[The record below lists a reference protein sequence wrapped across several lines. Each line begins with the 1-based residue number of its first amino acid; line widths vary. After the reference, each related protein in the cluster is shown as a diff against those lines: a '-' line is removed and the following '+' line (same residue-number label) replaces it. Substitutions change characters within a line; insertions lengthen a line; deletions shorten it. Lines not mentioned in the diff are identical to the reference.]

1 MPQPDE
7 LLCTTDSCTDGC
19 LPPDEYTIV
28 SGDLDY
34 PITFPYVNQND
45 VVVFNKVGTLAP
57 VLLNNLAFDSTGT
70 YTIVN
75 KEVVF
80 TGPNL
85 PAVGSQ
91 LIIARYTDI
100 CNMLV
105 VYQPGAS
112 IRAQDLNAANTQL
125 LNLIQENYVDVK
137 DAIDRLN
144 NLLTTPLYQ
153 LQADG
158 YPQDQDASSWTNDRI
173 PSGAAALAQLN
184 ATIDSNPIDA
194 ADYYDGKFWFQPSS
208 TTQAIGVNV
217 VVTPGSSSG
226 LSPAWPGANDLNSS
240 PNVTQTYDFDQ
251 NVSGTGSNLRI
262 SVNIQNSQV
271 SVVSIINGGESW
283 VLGDTAETTAIPVT
297 NGSSNSGTITLTA
310 TVTATAPGQSQ
321 LKIRDGSDWTVVAS
335 NDPSA
340 NPFVPLQTFYVNTQG
355 NDANSGRTPS
365 TAFRTIKKAVYE
377 CNLFKELPETLTY
390 VTSGANIPVYN
401 NTGAAVGGVPPGY
414 IRFTCTTATGLDSGD
429 IVTIPQA
436 TWNCGSDKVYPEG
449 GDRQYSVIIN
459 PAEPNNLYIDVGLS
473 NTAHT
478 YVNDTPGG
486 STINVRRARV
496 GDNFQIQVAP
506 GSYDEMLPIVIY
518 AKNLC
523 ITGSSLRNTYVH
535 PRIVAGTQP
544 DGSTYTPASLG
555 NVLDSKGNSIEI
567 FDTETRTMFYC
578 DNGSYIN
585 NMTVCGI
592 KTFYTTVGGVPVR
605 GGGGVDP
612 DSTYGLPQVQGWVAA
627 LRPSDATLGSLVD
640 GSVPSTY
647 TKNMPGSFI
656 SKSPYIQNCTN
667 FSDININNG
676 PNFNPQFLTGEGGD
690 SSNGPTG
697 GGILV
702 DGNSVS
708 AGSPL
713 ASFVVDAFTQI
724 SLNGPGVLATNNGYA
739 QLVSFF
745 GTFCWYH
752 AKSLNGGQLNLSN
765 CTTDF
770 GQWGLIADGRSAL
783 LKTGTTNAQIEGFVN
798 TPPINAGSVND
809 VSVQVDGLE
818 SFQPQPEMIMQ
829 IGTNYYQILSVTA
842 NTAGSS
848 TVTVSNPFPSQ
859 RSLNLGFNPGT
870 VAAGTDVNFYWQS
883 YISTSGH
890 TFEYCGYGMDYDAL
904 PKFGGLPPAQQTPPI
919 VDPEIRQIGGETGGT
934 YNNSQFNGGR
944 VWYSSTDQFG
954 NFAVGDTLT
963 IEQKSGAISIDPS
976 AVSSNL
982 VTDLTPN
989 LGGDLGVNG
998 FRIIGGNNNA
1008 SPEDGDIVLA
1018 VNGTHTFIADSET
1031 ALQVPAGTV
1040 AERTGTFTE
1049 AAGQI
1054 RFNTDTDK
1062 FEGYDGTDWSNL
1074 GAVDTSDI
1082 GTNPNQI
1089 PLNQMLGQMAFVDNV
1104 ATLRPFQ
1111 VNLAAPTA
1119 ATVTQPVF
1127 NGEGVLVYNYG
1138 SNTTSSSAGLYFNY
1152 RAPDGTVVLSQLTN

>member
-7 LLCTTDSCTDGC
+7 LLCVVNDT

-28 SGDLDY
+28 SGTLTY

-45 VVVFNKVGTLAP
+45 VVVFNKIGTLAP

-70 YTIVN
+70 YTIVSN
-75 KEVVF
+75 EVVF
-80 TGPNL
+80 TAPNL
-85 PAVGSQ
+85 PAVGSE

-112 IRAQDLNAANTQL
+112 IRAEDLNAANTQL

-184 ATIDSNPIDA
+184 ATIDSNPVDA

-208 TTQAIGVNV
+208 TTQAIAVNV
-217 VVTPGSSSG
+217 AYTPSSSSG
-226 LSPAWPGANDLNSS
+226 LSPAWPGNNDLNSS

-251 NVSGTGSNLRI
+251 NVSGTGSNLRV
-262 SVNIQNSQV
+262 SVNIVNSQV

-283 VLGDTAETTAIPVT
+283 VLGDTAETTPIPVT
-297 NGSSNSGTITLTA
+297 NGSTNSGTITLTA

-321 LKIRDGSDWTVVAS
+321 LKIRDGNDWTVVSS
-335 NDPSA
+335 NDPSS

-377 CNLFKELPETLTY
+377 CNLFRELPETLTY
-390 VTSGANIPVYN
+390 VTSGGNIPVYN
-401 NTGAAVGGVPPGY
+401 NTNATVGGVPPGY
-414 IRFTCTTATGLDSGD
+414 VRFTCTTATGLDSGD
-429 IVTIPQA
+429 IVTIPAA
-436 TWNCGSDKVYPEG
+436 TWNCGSNKVYPEG
-449 GDRQYSVIIN
+449 GNRQYSVIIN

-473 NTAHT
+473 NTVHT

-544 DGSTYTPASLG
+544 DGSAYNPASLG
-555 NVLDSKGNSIEI
+555 NVYDSKGNAIEI
-567 FDTETRTMFYC
+567 FDTECRTMFYC
-578 DNGSYIN
+578 DNGSYVN
-585 NMTVCGI
+585 NMTLCGI
-592 KTFYTTVGGVPVR
+592 KTFYTVVDQPNGDYTPVR

-612 DSTYGLPQVQGWVAA
+612 DSTYGLPQVQGWVGA

-647 TKNMPGSFI
+647 TKDMPGSFI

-667 FSDININNG
+667 FSDINIDNG

-697 GGILV
+697 GGILI

-713 ASFVVDAFTQI
+713 ASFVVDAFTQV

-890 TFEYCGYGMDYDAL
+890 TFEYTGYGMDYDAL

-963 IEQKSGAISIDPS
+963 VEQKSGAISIDPS

-1018 VNGTHTFIADSET
+1018 VDGDHTFIADSET
-1031 ALQVPAGTV
+1031 ALQVPVGTTP
-1040 AERTGTFTE
+1040 ERTGTFTE
-1049 AAGQI
+1049 ATGQI
-1054 RFNTDTDK
+1054 RFNTTDTT
-1062 FEGYDGTDWSNL
+1062 FEGYNGTEWGPL
-1074 GAVDTSDI
+1074 GGGGVEPGDI

-1104 ATLRPFQ
+1104 ATLRPFSN
-1111 VNLAAPTA
+1111 VNA
-1119 ATVTQPVF
+1119 QPVF
-1127 NGEGVLVYNYG
+1127 NGEMVIAWDDVNDRLEMRMRKPN
-1138 SNTTSSSAGLYFNY
+1138 
-1152 RAPDGTVVLSQLTN
+1152 GTVVGATINFS

>member
-7 LLCTTDSCTDGC
+7 LLCVINDT

-28 SGDLDY
+28 SGTLTY

-45 VVVFNKVGTLAP
+45 VVVFNKIGTLAP

-70 YTIVN
+70 YTIVSN
-75 KEVVF
+75 EVVF
-80 TGPNL
+80 TAPNL
-85 PAVGSQ
+85 PAVGSE

-112 IRAQDLNAANTQL
+112 IRAEDLNAANTQL

-184 ATIDSNPIDA
+184 ATIDSNPLDA

-208 TTQAIGVNV
+208 TTQAIAVNV
-217 VVTPGSSSG
+217 AYTPSSSSG
-226 LSPAWPGANDLNSS
+226 LSPAWPGGNDLNSS

-251 NVSGTGSNLRI
+251 NVSGTGSNLRV

-283 VLGDTAETTAIPVT
+283 VLGDTAETTPIPVT
-297 NGSSNSGTITLTA
+297 NGSTNSGTITLTA

-390 VTSGANIPVYN
+390 VTSGGNVPVYN
-401 NTGAAVGGVPPGY
+401 NTNATVGGVPPGY

-449 GDRQYSVIIN
+449 GNRQYSVIIN
-459 PAEPNNLYIDVGLS
+459 SAEPNNLYIDVGLS
-473 NTAHT
+473 NTTHT
-478 YVNDTPGG
+478 YVSDTPGG

-592 KTFYTTVGGVPVR
+592 KTFYTTSGGNPVR

-612 DSTYGLPQVQGWVAA
+612 SPTYGLPQVQGWVAA

-667 FSDININNG
+667 FSDINIDNG

-702 DGNSVS
+702 DGDSVS

-770 GQWGLIADGRSAL
+770 GQWGLIADGRSAAVA
-783 LKTGTTNAQIEGFVN
+783 TGNITSNYAAFSS
-798 TPPINAGSVND
+798 TPTPITSANAGATTIT
-809 VSVQVDGLE
+809 VSGLE
-818 SFQPQPEMIMQ
+818 SFQPQPEMIMS
-829 IGTNYYQILSVTA
+829 IGSQYYQILSATA
-842 NTAGSS
+842 TTSGSS
-848 TVTVSNPFPSQ
+848 DVTISNPYISQ
-859 RSLNLGFNPGT
+859 RSINLGLN
-870 VAAGTDVNFYWQS
+870 VAVTASVGSPVTATFYWQS

-904 PKFGGLPPAQQTPPI
+904 PKFGGVPPASSTD
-919 VDPEIRQIGGETGGT
+919 VRQLGGVTTGRTETS
-934 YNNSQFNGGR
+934 SQFNGGR

-963 IEQKSGAISIDPS
+963 VQQKSGAISIDPA

-998 FRIIGGNNNA
+998 FRIVGGNNNA
-1008 SPEDGDIVLA
+1008 SLEDGDIVLA
-1018 VNGTHTFIADSET
+1018 VDGDHTFIADSET
-1031 ALQVPAGTV
+1031 ALQVPVGTT
-1040 AERTGTFTE
+1040 AERTSTFTE
-1049 AAGQI
+1049 AQGQI
-1054 RFNTDTDK
+1054 RYNTTINK
-1062 FEGYDGTDWSNL
+1062 FEGYDGTDWNSL
-1074 GAVDTSDI
+1074 GAVDVEDI

-1089 PLNQMLGQMAFVDNV
+1089 PLNQMLGEMAFVDNV
-1104 ATLRPFQ
+1104 ATLRPFS
-1111 VNLAAPTA
+1111 VDINTPTA
-1119 ATVTQPVF
+1119 ANMPQPVF

-1138 SNTTSSSAGLYFNY
+1138 TQAAAGNSAGLYFNY
-1152 RAPDGTVVLSQLTN
+1152 RAPDGTVILSQL